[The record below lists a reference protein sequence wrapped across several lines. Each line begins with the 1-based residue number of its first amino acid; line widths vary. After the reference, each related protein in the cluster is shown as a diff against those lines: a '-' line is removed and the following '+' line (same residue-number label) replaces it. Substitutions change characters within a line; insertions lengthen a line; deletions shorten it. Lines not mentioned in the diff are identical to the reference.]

1 MPRPTVVA
9 GCAAAACRSRVGG
22 RRPSWLFLL
31 ALLAAHPA
39 SAQQEVL
46 SPAFRNLSGAA
57 VWGSVGFSTTSGSDL
72 ARDARPI
79 WRSSFAVFYG
89 PFGGRGD
96 TLVSFSQ
103 TVSDSSDTTLND
115 GSKGSPGP
123 LHRRMRSTRGLR
135 VETKHLAGGK
145 VTLLVGYQH
154 SAFYRFGLPA
164 FQDPIPVGG
173 VFVASVL
180 GPYPLPLAPRRLQ
193 WYAGVG
199 GTIVRLSD
207 IALRADTLAVSLST
221 ERTLAPEALL
231 MVMYSVA
238 SGYRVF
244 LGGGY
249 QYLRFGSVT
258 YQSVQPGDRIAAAT
272 LSTLPRELK
281 VGSAHLS
288 LGMSFAASG
297 LLSGR

>member
-1 MPRPTVVA
+1 M
-9 GCAAAACRSRVGG
+9 
-22 RRPSWLFLL
+22 
-31 ALLAAHPA
+31 
-39 SAQQEVL
+39 
-46 SPAFRNLSGAA
+46 
-57 VWGSVGFSTTSGSDL
+57 WGSVGFSTTSGGDL

-79 WRSSFAVFYG
+79 WRSSFAAFYG

-96 TLVSFSQ
+96 TLVTFSQ
-103 TVSDSSDTTLND
+103 TVNDSSDTTLSD
-115 GSKGSPGP
+115 GSKGSAGQ
-123 LHRRMRSTRGLR
+123 LHRRVRSTRGLR
-135 VETKHLAGGK
+135 VETRHLGGGK

-173 VFVASVL
+173 AFVASVL
-180 GPYPLPLAPRRLQ
+180 GPYPLPLAPRRFQ
-193 WYAGVG
+193 WYAGAG
-199 GTIVRLSD
+199 GTIVRLSG
-207 IALRADTLAVSLST
+207 IALRADTLAVTLST

-231 MVMYSVA
+231 MVMYTVT

-258 YQSVQPGDRIAAAT
+258 YKPVQAGDRIGAAT

-281 VGSAHLS
+281 VGSAQLTF
-288 LGMSFAASG
+288 GMSFAASG